1 MTESGQFDLP
11 PGWHSDAVAGGV
23 DLRVGAS
30 RRKYMVAGAGILA
43 ALAGS
48 RAVAHWNSAAAT
60 TWLILTVLLGAF
72 ALWCALGDEVW
83 HLERNCLV
91 HRIGVKGWGYSR
103 RYQDASLD
111 IRLYF
116 SKNWGR
122 PYYRLYAVMNG
133 TSSFLMERDEQELL
147 QLAMFISSH
156 TGWPVRTPHA
166 NGPSRQLLSAAVR
179 EEERIK
185 R

>member
-1 MTESGQFDLP
+1 MTESGQLSLP

-23 DLRVGAS
+23 DLRVVAS
-30 RRKYMVAGAGILA
+30 RRKYVVAGAGILA
-43 ALAGS
+43 ALGAS
-48 RAVAHWNSAAAT
+48 RVMVHWNTPAAT
-60 TWLILTVLLGAF
+60 PWLILRILLGAL
-72 ALWCALGDEVW
+72 ALWCAVGDEVW

-91 HRIGVKGWGYSR
+91 HRTGVKRWGYSR

-116 SKNWGR
+116 TKNWGR

-133 TSSFLMERDEQELL
+133 TSSFLMERDEQELF
-147 QLAMFISSH
+147 QLARFISSH
-156 TGWPVRTPHA
+156 TGWPVQTPTV
-166 NGPSRQLLSAAVR
+166 NGPSRQLLSAAIR
-179 EEERIK
+179 EEERIE